1 MTNTLFPRIDYEF
14 KDEHLIEL
22 ALTHKSLSTINNE
35 RLEFL
40 GDAVLNLYVSERLFD
55 TYENL
60 KEGKLTRFKASIVS
74 RENLQLVATEI
85 GLSNHIK
92 LGKGETLEENSILG
106 NVLEAIIG
114 AIFLDSSYARTIEVL
129 DKLFQDNF
137 LELVEEKELKD
148 SKSTLQELL
157 QKKYKSLPRYS
168 LSNDSTNKLNK
179 HFQISCFVDAADLIS
194 HGEGKTR
201 KKAELD
207 AARNMLKLIESQ

>member
-14 KDEHLIEL
+14 KDDKLIEL

-40 GDAVLNLYVSERLFD
+40 GDAVLNLYVSERLFG

>member
-14 KDEHLIEL
+14 KDDKLIEL

-85 GLSNHIK
+85 RLSNHIK

>member
-14 KDEHLIEL
+14 KDDKLIEL

-114 AIFLDSSYARTIEVL
+114 AIFLDSSYARTKEVL

>member
-14 KDEHLIEL
+14 KDDKLIEL

-35 RLEFL
+35 RLEYL

-137 LELVEEKELKD
+137 TELVEEKELKD

>member
-1 MTNTLFPRIDYEF
+1 MTNILFPRIDYEF
-14 KDEHLIEL
+14 KDDKLIEL

-179 HFQISCFVDAADLIS
+179 HFQISCFVEAADLIS